1 MFKAFLVTAALIAA
15 ATPVLAES
23 CDGTLKRIGGDLVLG
38 PLPNEREC
46 TCIIAKADQPRV
58 LQACRL
64 NKRCI
69 VSGKMQLCTEPE
81 SRPANASTSATWS
94 GRGGDDA

>member
-1 MFKAFLVTAALIAA
+1 MFKAAFLVMAALIAA

-38 PLPNEREC
+38 PLPHEREG

-69 VSGKMQLCTEPE
+69 VSGKMQLCTEAGIE
-81 SRPANASTSATWS
+81 AGECVYVSNVVGAR
-94 GRGGDDA
+94 RR